1 MSDDKGFDKLC
12 IHHTEQSCGP
22 GEFLCRTILIY
33 DGTTMR
39 NLLQFLHCRGWITLL
54 VIAAACL
61 LTTASTNVA
70 SQTTEY
76 LRPTA
81 SSGSSL
87 TNVCDAGANGS
98 AGAMPGVY
106 QNKVGVGPIG
116 QANTFG
122 VEWGQVGLGG
132 QAYAQALFQTWQTSS
147 NSGSYTALTIN
158 VSADDLIYDGG
169 SASIVYSTNAGS
181 SWTTMGSLNGT
192 QNTLTKT
199 ITGATLS
206 NLWVLACA
214 ESSSTNEG
222 SSVSVD
228 VYDIWTAGTC
238 NGTCSTPP
246 APTPSFSPGAGTYTS
261 VQTVTISDS
270 AIDAAIYYTTN
281 GTAPTTSSTVYS
293 APIQVSTTET
303 LKAVAI
309 VDGSSLSA
317 VGAAAYTIN
326 LPTTATP
333 TFSPAAGTYSTAQ
346 TVTISDTTS
355 GATIYYTTNGTTPTT
370 ASTVYSSAITV
381 SATETLEAI
390 ATHSSDTNSAV
401 GSAAYTIQVSTPT
414 FSPAVGAYGPAQSVT
429 ISDTTSGATIY
440 YTTNGTTPTTA
451 SSTYSSAIT
460 VSATETLEAIAAKT
474 GYSNSAVGSAAYTI
488 NGAAATPTFSPAAG
502 TYSSAPSVTISDTT
516 PSATIYYTTNGTTPT
531 TGSTQYT
538 GAITVSATETLEA
551 IAAKAGYTNSTV
563 GSAAYAIQAATPTFS
578 SAAGTYPSAQK
589 VTISDTTTSS
599 TIYYTT
605 NGTTPTTSS
614 SQYSSAITVSQ
625 NETLEAIATA
635 SGYTNSTVASAA
647 YFIQAATPSFNPAAG
662 TYATAQNV
670 TISDATSASTIY
682 YTTDGSIPSASSYV
696 YSSAIT
702 VSASETLEAIA
713 RANNY
718 AQSTIGSAVYTI
730 TNPAISSLSPTSG
743 AVGSSVTITGTN
755 FGSQQGA
762 STVTFNGTAANSI
775 TSWSSTSIVAV
786 VPTGSTTGSM
796 VVTVNGLASNGVSF
810 TVVGSIDSGIITTV
824 AGNGSSGCSGT
835 SGLATSTGIC
845 LPMSVAIDN
854 AGNFYFV
861 EDHPSYGLI
870 RKVSPTGE
878 MTTVAGNGTG
888 GGWYPYSGWN
898 DPQPAL
904 NVPLNP
910 GDLAVDQ
917 HGNLY
922 ITDGTNGL
930 VREVTVSTGYISTVF
945 TTDPEVTSPG
955 AVAVDA
961 AGDLFIGLACQIK
974 ELSAATEQINT
985 IAGTG
990 TCWYSGDGGLA
1001 VNAEIGGV
1009 ESLALDAT
1017 GNIYFVDGW
1026 DVVREVTASTGIIN
1040 RVAGQYNQA
1049 GYTGNG
1055 GLATDAELYWPAEIT
1070 VDAAGDIYIA
1080 DYVDAVI
1087 REVTASNMI
1096 ITTVAGGGTGCSL
1109 QTDSVGDGCQ
1119 ATSAELNY
1127 PASLAVD
1134 SSGDIYI
1141 ADIENNRIRFVSQNA
1156 ITPTITLSCSPA
1168 SITYG
1173 SNSTCSVSIS
1183 AEATGTVSLTYNGIP
1198 WTTLSLLS
1206 SAASASWPS
1215 TFGGGTFQIAATYNG
1230 DTTHYPATA
1239 STTLIVIPIAPT
1251 ITWLNPESISF
1262 GTPLSTIQLDASA
1275 NVPGNYTY
1283 TPAAG
1288 VILPVGTNVLS
1299 VSFAPTSSGYTTAT
1313 ATANLLVT
1321 DIPTITSILP
1331 NPAAVGAT
1339 VTIAG
1344 NLFGSA
1350 QGSST
1355 VVFNGVPATV
1365 TSWSNN
1371 SLTLNVPTGATTGDV
1386 VVTVGGTP
1394 SNSFLFMVPASCS
1407 Q

>member
-1 MSDDKGFDKLC
+1 
-12 IHHTEQSCGP
+12 
-22 GEFLCRTILIY
+22 
-33 DGTTMR
+33 
-39 NLLQFLHCRGWITLL
+39 
-54 VIAAACL
+54 
-61 LTTASTNVA
+61 
-70 SQTTEY
+70 
-76 LRPTA
+76 
-81 SSGSSL
+81 
-87 TNVCDAGANGS
+87 
-98 AGAMPGVY
+98 
-106 QNKVGVGPIG
+106 
-116 QANTFG
+116 
-122 VEWGQVGLGG
+122 
-132 QAYAQALFQTWQTSS
+132 
-147 NSGSYTALTIN
+147 
-158 VSADDLIYDGG
+158 
-169 SASIVYSTNAGS
+169 
-181 SWTTMGSLNGT
+181 
-192 QNTLTKT
+192 
-199 ITGATLS
+199 
-206 NLWVLACA
+206 
-214 ESSSTNEG
+214 
-222 SSVSVD
+222 
-228 VYDIWTAGTC
+228 
-238 NGTCSTPP
+238 
-246 APTPSFSPGAGTYTS
+246 
-261 VQTVTISDS
+261 
-270 AIDAAIYYTTN
+270 
-281 GTAPTTSSTVYS
+281 
-293 APIQVSTTET
+293 
-303 LKAVAI
+303 
-309 VDGSSLSA
+309 
-317 VGAAAYTIN
+317 
-326 LPTTATP
+326 
-333 TFSPAAGTYSTAQ
+333 
-346 TVTISDTTS
+346 
-355 GATIYYTTNGTTPTT
+355 
-370 ASTVYSSAITV
+370 
-381 SATETLEAI
+381 
-390 ATHSSDTNSAV
+390 V
-401 GSAAYTIQVSTPT
+401 GSAAYTLQ
-414 FSPAVGAYGPAQSVT
+414 
-429 ISDTTSGATIY
+429 
-440 YTTNGTTPTTA
+440 
-451 SSTYSSAIT
+451 
-460 VSATETLEAIAAKT
+460 
-474 GYSNSAVGSAAYTI
+474 
-488 NGAAATPTFSPAAG
+488 AATPTFSPAAG

>member
-1 MSDDKGFDKLC
+1 
-12 IHHTEQSCGP
+12 
-22 GEFLCRTILIY
+22 
-33 DGTTMR
+33 
-39 NLLQFLHCRGWITLL
+39 
-54 VIAAACL
+54 
-61 LTTASTNVA
+61 
-70 SQTTEY
+70 
-76 LRPTA
+76 
-81 SSGSSL
+81 
-87 TNVCDAGANGS
+87 
-98 AGAMPGVY
+98 MPGVY

-414 FSPAVGAYGPAQSVT
+414 FSPAAGAYGPAQSVT

-488 NGAAATPTFSPAAG
+488 NGAAATPTFSPAAGTYSSAPSVTISDTTPSATIYYTTNGTTPTTGSTQYTGAITVSATETLEAIAAKAGYTNSAVGSAAYTLQAATPTFSPAAG

>member
-414 FSPAVGAYGPAQSVT
+414 FSPAAGAYGPAQSVT

-460 VSATETLEAIAAKT
+460 VSATETLEAIAAKA
-474 GYSNSAVGSAAYTI
+474 GYTNSTVGSAAYTLQ
-488 NGAAATPTFSPAAG
+488 AATPTFSPAAG